1 MEGDR
6 DGSVWFEG
14 LVRRGGGAEGGVQ
27 PKIASS
33 HVCCVHGELL
43 NYQKGLL
50 LNAGQIKS
58 SFPPLIFF
66 KGLNE
71 QN

>member
-50 LNAGQIKS
+50 LNAGQIFIPTS
-58 SFPPLIFF
+58 DFFF